1 MRNQGKKML
10 LMVPGR
16 IGTTSPE
23 LGVPTAFA
31 DISEFEAICEIA
43 NSEAGNNPELSYGSH
58 FFQDLVESGILY
70 NAIFEN
76 EKTKVFNMGLLKGY
90 KNILV
95 EMDSKYREIEEIV
108 KVYDVSEKDIYLCND
123 MKNERIICYER

>member
-1 MRNQGKKML
+1 
-10 LMVPGR
+10 
-16 IGTTSPE
+16 
-23 LGVPTAFA
+23 
-31 DISEFEAICEIA
+31 
-43 NSEAGNNPELSYGSH
+43 
-58 FFQDLVESGILY
+58 
-70 NAIFEN
+70 
-76 EKTKVFNMGLLKGY
+76 MGLLKGY

>member
-1 MRNQGKKML
+1 M
-10 LMVPGR
+10 
-16 IGTTSPE
+16 
-23 LGVPTAFA
+23 
-31 DISEFEAICEIA
+31 
-43 NSEAGNNPELSYGSH
+43 
-58 FFQDLVESGILY
+58 ESGILY